1 MTAVVRLTEAE
12 RRSTKLLTAREV
24 ARQYG
29 LPLRTV
35 IDLRARGQFPP
46 AVRIGHRVYW
56 TRETLDAWINAA
68 TEDRPAA
75 EVAVT

>member
-1 MTAVVRLTEAE
+1 MTAVVSLSDSD

-24 ARQYG
+24 SRQYG

-46 AVRIGHRVYW
+46 AVRIGARVYW
-56 TRETLDAWINAA
+56 KRETLEAWINAA
-68 TEDRPAA
+68 AEPAA
-75 EVAVT
+75 AVSPTR